1 MDSAL
6 ACCAGGPGLNPVV
19 GKSNVQYSDGFSPS
33 WYKVVGERNGARH
46 YMCDLVPPCSINNNN
61 NNTITSHAIYGQT

>member
-6 ACCAGGPGLNPVV
+6 ACCAGGPGLIPTV

-33 WYKVVGERNGARH
+33 WYKVVGDRTGARH
-46 YMCDLVPPCSINNNN
+46 FVRDLASPCSINNN
-61 NNTITSHAIYGQT
+61 ITSHAMIAIYE